1 MSVTPKQLALMER
14 CADLGWEDVDGKD
27 RTAARRRPDLFVV
40 ELDEEGSDPEAKD
53 FRYVARLTA
62 EGAAFLAR
70 HYSWK
75 KLVEEADGSF
85 IWANE

>member
-1 MSVTPKQLALMER
+1 MPVTPKQLALMER
-14 CADLGWEDVDGKD
+14 CADVGWENVDGVD

-40 ELDEEGSDPEAKD
+40 ELDEEGSDPAAKD

-70 HYSWK
+70 YYFGK
-75 KLVEEADGSF
+75 KLVEEDDGSF
-85 IWANE
+85 CWARE